1 MRSTLRAPLA
11 LFAVLCS
18 VHLPVSADGGAGAG
32 TAELHLSLAPG
43 PLRLALPSPNGS
55 RLAVIGG
62 SGEEGREHT
71 VLVVNGSCGGDS
83 LRVVTLS
90 RSAPYPR
97 RPEDVPVDYLRLQWS
112 PDGTRLYA
120 LGSVYELREEGGA
133 PVARA
138 LRTVPKP
145 VLDFRFG
152 PGDRAAGIGVREA
165 RRREIRKGE
174 EAFCVIME
182 YAMYPLDGDLVAP
195 IAPREKSGIAWVPGE
210 YPDPPALE
218 WEPDGKLLIFYPY
231 HYITERFEAGK
242 ERSEVKDLRPTPRAE
257 PGMGP
262 FEFSRPCSRTWT
274 LVSDGRSDRV
284 ILDRRD

>member
-1 MRSTLRAPLA
+1 VLVLIQVPARAA
-11 LFAVLCS
+11 AR
-18 VHLPVSADGGAGAG
+18 
-32 TAELHLSLAPG
+32 TEEIHLSLAPG
-43 PLRLALPSPNGS
+43 PLRLALPSPDGT

-71 VLVVNGSCGGDS
+71 VFVVDGPCGADS
-83 LRVVTLS
+83 VRVVTLS
-90 RSAPYPR
+90 RSASYPN
-97 RPEDVPVDYLRLQWS
+97 RPDGLPVDYLRLQWS
-112 PDGTRLYA
+112 PDGTHLYA
-120 LGSVYELREEGGA
+120 MGSVYRLLEEGGA
-133 PVARA
+133 LVARA

-152 PGDRAAGIGVREA
+152 PADRAAGIGVREA
-165 RRREIRKGE
+165 RRREVRKGQ
-174 EAFCVIME
+174 EAFCVIMD
-182 YAMYPLDGDLVAP
+182 YAIYPFGGDLVIP
-195 IAPREKSGIAWVPGE
+195 ITPREKYGALWLPAE
-210 YPDPPALE
+210 NPDAPALE

-242 ERSEVKDLRPTPRAE
+242 ERSEVKDRRPAPRAE

-262 FEFSRPCSRTWT
+262 FAFSKPCSRTWK